1 MSEEPAETVSLS
13 EPEHMEGSAAASV
26 EERDRTKTDAL
37 HKNDT
42 ANNSSE
48 VTSENTYEMRLY
60 TKAPNQN
67 STIKIQYPA
76 FYGSKAEEIN
86 SLILAKV
93 QDMASLDP
101 SLFPENPRID
111 ENYQSAVT
119 LQNSKIISV
128 VFWGN
133 TDIEVSQFPT
143 TDLYALN
150 IDLTS
155 LELITLKDLYTVNAE
170 FEKVFFEKAFFPS
183 DPITSYSE
191 EKFSEMLKLQ
201 TSEYTLPSPFTNAD
215 SMRCFLKPE
224 GIVLSMPAIHA
235 SGSDH
240 FEAELLYSDIQDY
253 YLPEQIYWNE

>member
-1 MSEEPAETVSLS
+1 MFYS
-13 EPEHMEGSAAASV
+13 
-26 EERDRTKTDAL
+26 
-37 HKNDT
+37 
-42 ANNSSE
+42 
-48 VTSENTYEMRLY
+48 
-60 TKAPNQN
+60 
-67 STIKIQYPA
+67 PA

-111 ENYQSAVT
+111 VNYQSAVT